1 MLKIAINLN
10 REYVGGITS
19 SNINLIM
26 HLYRADYEF
35 VGLELNNKMYMKGA
49 AIFRNFAPE
58 IFDHHIIN
66 VHHLSLKNIIAKA
79 KTIKDVEKAY
89 HEPIKVIRDILK
101 EVKPDLVLLSG
112 TYHIPW
118 LISIAAKREKVPIA
132 LWYAGILSR
141 ETQSKSDHAR
151 KLFASL
157 EKSIV
162 SRATHVIFPSQ
173 ICKDIVEAEVTKS
186 KIKKSYIISNP
197 VASIFTDPCVR
208 EYSMER
214 KIAAVGRY
222 SKIKNFDAFFELHK
236 ELLKQDWKHNAFFVT
251 DRDAVIDNLP
261 KTIELLAPMSPKELK
276 KFYLSQCLIVCP
288 STFETFGNVPMEA
301 ACLGVPVLVSDK
313 MGCSEVLKKVGLEN
327 MVISFDDM
335 SKVVLRA
342 KELCGQSILPK
353 QLNALKAL
361 LDNRLVSEKINTILI
376 NTAKNRKPP
385 LVNKVEKVLLPA
397 PLVK

>member
-1 MLKIAINLN
+1 
-10 REYVGGITS
+10 
-19 SNINLIM
+19 
-26 HLYRADYEF
+26 
-35 VGLELNNKMYMKGA
+35 
-49 AIFRNFAPE
+49 
-58 IFDHHIIN
+58 
-66 VHHLSLKNIIAKA
+66 
-79 KTIKDVEKAY
+79 
-89 HEPIKVIRDILK
+89 
-101 EVKPDLVLLSG
+101 
-112 TYHIPW
+112 
-118 LISIAAKREKVPIA
+118 
-132 LWYAGILSR
+132 
-141 ETQSKSDHAR
+141 
-151 KLFASL
+151 
-157 EKSIV
+157 
-162 SRATHVIFPSQ
+162 
-173 ICKDIVEAEVTKS
+173 VEAEVTKS

>member
-141 ETQSKSDHAR
+141 EHKVNPITQES
-151 KLFASL
+151 F
-157 EKSIV
+157 
-162 SRATHVIFPSQ
+162 
-173 ICKDIVEAEVTKS
+173 
-186 KIKKSYIISNP
+186 
-197 VASIFTDPCVR
+197 
-208 EYSMER
+208 
-214 KIAAVGRY
+214 
-222 SKIKNFDAFFELHK
+222 
-236 ELLKQDWKHNAFFVT
+236 LL
-251 DRDAVIDNLP
+251 L
-261 KTIELLAPMSPKELK
+261 
-276 KFYLSQCLIVCP
+276 
-288 STFETFGNVPMEA
+288 
-301 ACLGVPVLVSDK
+301 
-313 MGCSEVLKKVGLEN
+313 
-327 MVISFDDM
+327 
-335 SKVVLRA
+335 
-342 KELCGQSILPK
+342 
-353 QLNALKAL
+353 
-361 LDNRLVSEKINTILI
+361 
-376 NTAKNRKPP
+376 
-385 LVNKVEKVLLPA
+385 
-397 PLVK
+397 